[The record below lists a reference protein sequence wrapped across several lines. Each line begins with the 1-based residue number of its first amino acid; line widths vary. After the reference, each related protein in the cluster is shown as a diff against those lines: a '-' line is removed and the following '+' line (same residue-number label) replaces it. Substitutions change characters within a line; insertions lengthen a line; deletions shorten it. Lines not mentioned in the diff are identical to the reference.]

1 MIVEFLL
8 TETQMLSQSIYKKL
22 IQIIPDIA
30 TREEAGKS
38 KLSSDAVMDLN
49 LDVLTKQKN
58 IVRIASSHYYKQNG
72 DMIAD
77 PDMEIIINTELM
89 TANAMT
95 YQDSTIF
102 QTAEQEGDINQKLVN
117 SLNEFLDQWLQN
129 CIDQGH
135 KIE

>member
-1 MIVEFLL
+1 
-8 TETQMLSQSIYKKL
+8 MLSQSIYNKL
-22 IQIIPDIA
+22 IKIIPDIA

-38 KLSSDAVMDLN
+38 KLSSDALMDLN
-49 LDVLTKQKN
+49 LDILSRQSN
-58 IVRIASSHYYKQNG
+58 IIRIALSDYYKKNG
-72 DMIAD
+72 DMMAD
-77 PDMEIIINTELM
+77 PDMEIIFNTELM

-95 YQDSTIF
+95 YQDSMIF
-102 QTAEQEGDINQKLVN
+102 QSAEQDGGINQKLVI

>member
-1 MIVEFLL
+1 M
-8 TETQMLSQSIYKKL
+8 QSQSIYKKL

-38 KLSSDAVMDLN
+38 KLSSDALMDLN
-49 LDVLTKQKN
+49 LDILSTQGN
-58 IVRIASSHYYKQNG
+58 IIRIALSHYYKQNG

-95 YQDSTIF
+95 YQDSMIF
-102 QTAEQEGDINQKLVN
+102 QSAERDGAINQKLVN

-129 CIDQGH
+129 GIDQGH

>member
-1 MIVEFLL
+1 MK
-8 TETQMLSQSIYKKL
+8 SQSIYNKL
-22 IQIIPDIA
+22 IKIIPDIA

-38 KLSSDAVMDLN
+38 VLSSDAMMDLN
-49 LDVLTKQKN
+49 LDILSRN
-58 IVRIASSHYYKQNG
+58 GNLIRIALSHYYKQNG

-77 PDMEIIINTELM
+77 PDMEVIVNTQLM

-95 YQDSTIF
+95 YQDSMIF
-102 QTAEQEGDINQKLVN
+102 QTAENDGGINQKLVN

>member
-1 MIVEFLL
+1 MK
-8 TETQMLSQSIYKKL
+8 SQSIYKKL
-22 IQIIPDIA
+22 IKIIPDIA

-38 KLSSDAVMDLN
+38 KLSSDALMDLN
-49 LDVLTKQKN
+49 LDILSKQNN
-58 IVRIASSHYYKQNG
+58 ISRIALSHYYKQDG

-77 PDMEIIINTELM
+77 PDMEMIVNTKLM

-95 YQDSTIF
+95 YQDSMIF
-102 QTAEQEGDINQKLVN
+102 QSADQDAGINQKLVN
-117 SLNEFLDQWLQN
+117 DLNEFLDQWLQN

>member
-1 MIVEFLL
+1 
-8 TETQMLSQSIYKKL
+8 MLSQSIYKKL
-22 IQIIPDIA
+22 IQIIPDLA

-38 KLSSDAVMDLN
+38 KLSSDALMDLN
-49 LDVLTKQKN
+49 LDVLSRQDN
-58 IVRIASSHYYKQNG
+58 IIRIALSHYYKQNG

-77 PDMEIIINTELM
+77 PDMEIIINTQLM

-95 YQDSTIF
+95 YQDSMIF
-102 QTAEQEGDINQKLVN
+102 QAAEQKGAINQRLVN
-117 SLNEFLDQWLQN
+117 DLNEFLDQWLQN

>member
-1 MIVEFLL
+1 MK
-8 TETQMLSQSIYKKL
+8 SKSIYKKL
-22 IQIIPDIA
+22 LQIIPDIA

-38 KLSSDAVMDLN
+38 VSDGFMDLN
-49 LDVLTKQKN
+49 LDILSKQN
-58 IVRIASSHYYKQNG
+58 NFVRIALSHYYKQNG

-95 YQDSTIF
+95 YQDSMIF
-102 QTAEQEGDINQKLVN
+102 QSAEHDGRINQKLVN

-135 KIE
+135 NVK

>member
-1 MIVEFLL
+1 
-8 TETQMLSQSIYKKL
+8 MLSQSIYKKL

-38 KLSSDAVMDLN
+38 KLSSDALMDLN
-49 LDVLTKQKN
+49 LDVLSKQKN
-58 IVRIASSHYYKQNG
+58 IIRIALSHYYKQNG

-95 YQDSTIF
+95 YQDSMIF
-102 QTAEQEGDINQKLVN
+102 QSAEQGGGINQKLVN

-135 KIE
+135 KIV

>member
-1 MIVEFLL
+1 
-8 TETQMLSQSIYKKL
+8 MLSQSIYKKL

-38 KLSSDAVMDLN
+38 QLHSDALMDLN
-49 LDVLTKQKN
+49 LDVLSKQNN
-58 IVRIASSHYYKQNG
+58 ITRIALTHYYKQNG
-72 DMIAD
+72 DMVAD
-77 PDMEIIINTELM
+77 PDMEIIINTQLM

-95 YQDSTIF
+95 YQDSMIF
-102 QTAEQEGDINQKLVN
+102 QSAEQDGGINQKLVN

>member
-1 MIVEFLL
+1 M
-8 TETQMLSQSIYKKL
+8 QSQSIYKKL

-38 KLSSDAVMDLN
+38 KLSSDALMDLN
-49 LDVLTKQKN
+49 LDVLSKQEN
-58 IVRIASSHYYKQNG
+58 IVRIALSHYYKQNG

-77 PDMEIIINTELM
+77 PDMEIIINTQLM

-95 YQDSTIF
+95 YQDSMIF
-102 QTAEQEGDINQKLVN
+102 QSSEQDGGINQKLVI

>member
-1 MIVEFLL
+1 
-8 TETQMLSQSIYKKL
+8 
-22 IQIIPDIA
+22 
-30 TREEAGKS
+30 
-38 KLSSDAVMDLN
+38 MDLN
-49 LDVLTKQKN
+49 LDVLSRQGNT
-58 IVRIASSHYYKQNG
+58 VRIALSHYYKLNG

-77 PDMEIIINTELM
+77 PDMEIILNTQLM

-95 YQDSTIF
+95 YQDSMIF
-102 QTAEQEGDINQKLVN
+102 QTAEQDGAINQKLVN